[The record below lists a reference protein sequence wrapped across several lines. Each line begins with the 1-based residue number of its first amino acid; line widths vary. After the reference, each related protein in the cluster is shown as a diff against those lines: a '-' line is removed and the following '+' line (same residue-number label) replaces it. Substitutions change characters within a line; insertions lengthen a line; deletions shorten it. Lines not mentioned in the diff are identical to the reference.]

1 MNAENEAHFEEFL
14 LGRLST
20 SAGRTEE
27 ARHERKGLFDVAT
40 LEPLDPKPGEP
51 IRLRFRCGV
60 DVSLRRLQVFWTIDG
75 TPPAWNERLEPRNS
89 THTAAASPLP
99 PVWDTLAWGYIQDWA
114 VDLPAMADGALLQY
128 AAIGIAPDGKS
139 LPCPS
144 PIRKR
149 HASPE
154 IAAVSIDRLQPPE
167 WLSTAVIYQ
176 VFVDRFAPTP
186 GHAFADTDDLNSRL
200 GGTLWGLIDRLDDI
214 ASLGVNAIWLT
225 PIFTSPNYHGYAVSD
240 FFQVE
245 PALGGKAAWE
255 KFVEACRARGLRILL
270 DFVANHVSDQHSAF
284 ASAIAS
290 KSSPTRHWFRFRRWP
305 KTYDCF
311 FDVSHQPELD
321 GEQPAVREHL
331 FKAAVY
337 WLENGCDGYRLDY
350 AHGLSHGFWSQ
361 FRAATRAAAPGS
373 AAFGEITHTPQ
384 VIRSYEGRL
393 DGCLDFVLCELL
405 RGTFARGSLRLSQF
419 DSQLTHHNE
428 FFEDRL
434 VLPSFLDN
442 HDMNRFLVAAGG
454 DVRRLKI
461 AALVQFLLPN
471 PPVIYY
477 GTELGLSQNQP
488 LGRLEEARLPMP
500 PREQWDHEL
509 RAFYCELIRMR
520 REIDPARGR
529 LQLQWV
535 DDDLRAAAWRIGNF
549 ELVVNL
555 GEQRVHPLG
564 EAQLRLATFKP
575 DTSPPDAG
583 HLTMPQWS
591 AAVVCSPPGD

>member
-1 MNAENEAHFEEFL
+1 MNADNEAHFEEFL

-27 ARHERKGLFDVAT
+27 ARHERKGFFDLAT

-51 IRLRFRCGV
+51 IRLRFRCGA
-60 DVSLRRLQVFWTIDG
+60 DVTLLRLHVFWTDDG
-75 TPPAWNERLEPRNS
+75 TEPEWNGRFEKQNS
-89 THTAAASPLP
+89 TQSAFARPLAA
-99 PVWDTLAWGYIQDWA
+99 VWDTLAWGYIQDWEIE
-114 VDLPAMADGALLQY
+114 LPAMPDGSLLRY
-128 AAIGIAPDGKS
+128 AAVGIATDGQS
-139 LPCPS
+139 VPCPS

-149 HASPE
+149 HSSPE
-154 IAAVSIDRLQPPE
+154 FAAVSIDRLQPPD
-167 WLSTAVIYQ
+167 WLSAAVIYQ

-186 GHAFADTDDLNSRL
+186 GRAFADHGDLSNRL

-225 PIFTSPNYHGYAVSD
+225 PIFASPNYHGYAVSD
-240 FFQVE
+240 FFRVE
-245 PALGGKAAWE
+245 PALGGNAAWE
-255 KFVEACRARGLRILL
+255 KFVEACRERGLRILL
-270 DFVANHVSDQHSAF
+270 DFVANHVSDQHPAF
-284 ASAIAS
+284 AAAIAS
-290 KSSPTRHWFRFRRWP
+290 KSSPTRNWFRFRRWP

-321 GEQPAVREHL
+321 AEQPAVRDHL
-331 FKAAVY
+331 LKAAVH

-361 FRAATRAAAPGS
+361 FRAATRAAAPDS

-405 RGTFARGSLRLSQF
+405 RGTFARGTLRLSQF
-419 DSQLTHHNE
+419 ESQLRHHND
-428 FFEDRL
+428 FFQDRL

-442 HDMNRFLVAAGG
+442 HDMNRFLIAADG
-454 DVRRLKI
+454 DVRRLKV

-477 GTELGLSQNQP
+477 GTEIGLSQDRP

-500 PREQWDHEL
+500 PHEQWDHEL
-509 RAFYCELIRMR
+509 RAFYCDLIRLR
-520 REIDPARGR
+520 REIDPLRNP
-529 LQLQWV
+529 LQLQRV
-535 DDDLRAAAWRIGNF
+535 DDETRTAAWRIGRF
-549 ELVVNL
+549 ELLVNL
-555 GEQRVHPLG
+555 GDQQVHSLG
-564 EAQLRLATFKP
+564 GSQLRLATFNP
-575 DTSPPDAG
+575 GADSLDSGRLELPS
-583 HLTMPQWS
+583 LS
-591 AAVVCSPPGD
+591 AAVIAGPDDR